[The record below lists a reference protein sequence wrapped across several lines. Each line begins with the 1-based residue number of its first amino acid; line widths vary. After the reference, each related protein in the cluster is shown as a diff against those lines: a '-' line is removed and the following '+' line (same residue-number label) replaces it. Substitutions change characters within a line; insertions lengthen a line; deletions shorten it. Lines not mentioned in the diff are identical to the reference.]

1 MSSAKDQFTWIILNS
16 LGQTDQSFLQRCS
29 WYLIFHFIATVC
41 KNYIFSGY
49 RQRGHLL
56 SCKRYYALLICCSLS
71 HFSLSHRVS
80 RPLTRQIIEITTSSM
95 LLLSIVCYV
104 SLSAI
109 CPPVKELFEAIMCIY
124 PSYQTD
130 NGQFKY
136 PLYKVDK
143 LWVDIRDYN

>member
-1 MSSAKDQFTWIILNS
+1 MNHPKFAWSNRPKFFAEMQLIFSFFILLLPSAKTTF
-16 LGQTDQSFLQRCS
+16 
-29 WYLIFHFIATVC
+29 
-41 KNYIFSGY
+41 FSGY

-56 SCKRYYALLICCSLS
+56 SCKRYYAFLICCSLS

-109 CPPVKELFEAIMCIY
+109 CPPVIKSFLKPLCASIVLIRSTM
-124 PSYQTD
+124 D
-130 NGQFKY
+130 NSNIHFIK
-136 PLYKVDK
+136 
-143 LWVDIRDYN
+143 